1 MQSASLTLYVTSRSN
16 SNSLTAAVYPVLRS
30 WNASYAT
37 WATVDGSTAWAA
49 AGCNGV
55 GTDRSGTAA
64 ASLTFAV
71 ASGSVTTPDLT
82 ALVQGW
88 VTTPASN
95 YGLLLRPT
103 AGPPVSDPAIQ
114 ADRWYTLDL
123 VVARA
128 GGQDQVTLYADG
140 AAKITWTRG
149 SGQTLTGGRVGVMVR
164 GGAARFGELE
174 QWDVGHV
181 TKTYATGGQRIALRR
196 DNALYFIYTDH
207 LGSSSLLTTETGAAE
222 PGTRLKYYAYG
233 GPRPG
238 SASSTHDA
246 FARGYTPATYTG
258 QTRDASTGLMYY
270 GARFLDPAL
279 GIFLAPD
286 SVVPEPGNPAALN
299 RYSYV
304 LGNPLRYRGSNR
316 THECRGLWARPAWSR
331 PRSETKSPNAVILT
345 VQRRDPQP
353 QKPLRRLERQL
364 LPRRLIRREP
374 ACLADII
381 ARGHHPA
388 HGLRAVEQQDSPLL
402 TPSGQRRHRQQAHG
416 PDVQAGLLRHL
427 ASQRLLR

>member
-49 AGCNGV
+49 AGCNGA

-174 QWDVGHV
+174 QWDVGRV
-181 TKTYATGGQRIALRR
+181 TKTYATGGQRIAL
-196 DNALYFIYTDH
+196 
-207 LGSSSLLTTETGAAE
+207 
-222 PGTRLKYYAYG
+222 
-233 GPRPG
+233 
-238 SASSTHDA
+238 
-246 FARGYTPATYTG
+246 
-258 QTRDASTGLMYY
+258 
-270 GARFLDPAL
+270 
-279 GIFLAPD
+279 GI
-286 SVVPEPGNPAALN
+286 
-299 RYSYV
+299 
-304 LGNPLRYRGSNR
+304 
-316 THECRGLWARPAWSR
+316 C
-331 PRSETKSPNAVILT
+331 K
-345 VQRRDPQP
+345 
-353 QKPLRRLERQL
+353 K
-364 LPRRLIRREP
+364 
-374 ACLADII
+374 
-381 ARGHHPA
+381 
-388 HGLRAVEQQDSPLL
+388 
-402 TPSGQRRHRQQAHG
+402 
-416 PDVQAGLLRHL
+416 
-427 ASQRLLR
+427 